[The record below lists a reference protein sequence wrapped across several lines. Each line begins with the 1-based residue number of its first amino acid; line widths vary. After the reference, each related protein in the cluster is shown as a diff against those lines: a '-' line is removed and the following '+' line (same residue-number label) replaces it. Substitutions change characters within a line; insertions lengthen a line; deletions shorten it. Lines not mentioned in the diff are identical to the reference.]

1 MPVIDESQARRAT
14 QVNQEN
20 NASYTQAFRNQRQDI
35 GLSEILTEIQRIA
48 DLPLNEATT
57 LPKEAFTSD
66 AFFAWECEELFHK
79 GWM

>member
-1 MPVIDESQARRAT
+1 MCGALFKTRIIMPVIDESQARRAT

-48 DLPLNEATT
+48 GGRNIGKCA
-57 LPKEAFTSD
+57 SG
-66 AFFAWECEELFHK
+66 CIVINRVI
-79 GWM
+79 GGG